1 MPDAEL
7 LERAAQCYGVTS
19 EELHPLHGGTASHV
33 YGFCRDGADFVLR
46 ITPSDGDL
54 DADAMRAILAWVR
67 ALDAHGAS
75 VAGPVVSRA
84 GRLVEAMTSGVATYI
99 VSAVSRAPGI
109 LAERLPFEQWNGLLF
124 EAWGR
129 TAGRMHAIAQGYH
142 VEDGA
147 LRRPEWDNVDSCFNA
162 PLPAELAGTS
172 IAQRHAEAREYLR
185 ALPVDPDSYG
195 MIHGDFHA
203 ANFFVEPD
211 TATITVFDFDDCC
224 RGWYIMDIAMALFD
238 MLVVYPRQDREAF
251 AVHFLTSFARGYTRE
266 KALEPFW
273 MAQLPAMLKLLE
285 VNLYTMVYAD
295 HDPADTTSW
304 IGKFMAGERRER
316 IERGIPYVGLD
327 FVGVLAALSQ
337 DIPRSGR
344 PS

>member
-19 EELHPLHGGTASHV
+19 GELHPLHGGTASHV
-33 YGFCRDGADFVLR
+33 YGFSRDGADFVLR
-46 ITPSDGDL
+46 ITPPDSDL
-54 DADAMRAILAWVR
+54 DADAMRAILTWVR

-75 VAGPVVSRA
+75 VAGPIRSRA
-84 GRLVEAMTSGVATYI
+84 GRLVETMISGAATYI
-99 VSAVSRAPGI
+99 VSAVKRAPGI
-109 LAERLPFEQWNGLLF
+109 LAERLPFAQWSDALF
-124 EAWGR
+124 EAWGQ
-129 TAGRMHAIAQGYH
+129 TAGRMHAIAQRYH
-142 VEDGA
+142 VEDAA
-147 LRRPEWDNVDSCFNA
+147 LRRPEWDSVDSCFNA
-162 PLPAELAGTS
+162 PLPAELAETP
-172 IAQRHAEAREYLR
+172 IAQRRAEARAHLR
-185 ALPVDPDSYG
+185 TLPTDPGSYG

-203 ANFFVEPD
+203 ANFFVEPN

-251 AVHFLTSFARGYTRE
+251 AAHFLTSFARGYTRE

-273 MAQLPAMLKLLE
+273 VTLLPHVLKLLE
-285 VNLYTMVYAD
+285 VNLYAMVYAD
-295 HDPADTTSW
+295 HDPAGTTSW

-316 IERGIPYVGLD
+316 IERGIPYVDLD
-327 FVGVLAALSQ
+327 FVGVLAATSRG
-337 DIPRSGR
+337 IARGT